1 MGNLRLV
8 PQFLLAST
16 GQRIGIDLSLLA
28 GLSLPIG
35 DDASFQGESF
45 HAEPKLAMDIR
56 LGRPRIGEASP
67 IADNE
72 TRDGRAAN
80 RRVEFH
86 VVEQDSNCAE

>member
-56 LGRPRIGEASP
+56 LGRPTVEWSSMWWSKTRTAPSSL
-67 IADNE
+67 E
-72 TRDGRAAN
+72 TA
-80 RRVEFH
+80 FP
-86 VVEQDSNCAE
+86 C